1 VDRRRP
7 MHQLEQLAKQ
17 VLETGGSQ
25 AKQALHEALRRV
37 FDPAELRQL
46 AESVYAEPEVS
57 VPAFERLL
65 ELTPEDLVAR
75 VELGFVYFLMGED
88 EEASRQ
94 LEKAR
99 ALDPEHVQVLTLEA
113 ALAREPTEKIRLYRR
128 ILQKDPQN
136 EVARGKLHELGVP
149 PQSTPS

>member
-1 VDRRRP
+1 MP
-7 MHQLEQLAKQ
+7 MRQLEQLAKQ
-17 VLETGGSQ
+17 VLETGGSEVE
-25 AKQALHEALRRV
+25 QALHEALRRIS
-37 FDPAELRQL
+37 DPAELRQL
-46 AESVYAEPEVS
+46 AESFYAEPEVS
-57 VPAFERLL
+57 VPTFERLL

-88 EEASRQ
+88 GEASRQ

-113 ALAREPTEKIRLYRR
+113 ALAREPAEKIRLYRH

-136 EVARGKLHELGVP
+136 EVARGRLHELGAL
-149 PQSTPS
+149 PQSSPS

>member
-1 VDRRRP
+1 
-7 MHQLEQLAKQ
+7 MSQLEHLAKRL
-17 VLETGGSQ
+17 LETGGSEV
-25 AKQALHEALRRV
+25 ARALHEALRRV
-37 FDPAELRQL
+37 SEPAELRKL
-46 AESVYAEPEVS
+46 AESFYAEPEVS
-57 VPAFERLL
+57 VPTFERLL

-88 EEASRQ
+88 GEANRQ

-113 ALAREPTEKIRLYRR
+113 ALARDPAEKIRLYRR

-136 EVARGKLHELGVP
+136 EVARGKLHELGTP
-149 PQSTPS
+149 PQSAPS